1 MKQIPFGALCAA
13 LVALGTAFGFLAI
26 QLRTSGYEP
35 YVQDVALASILM
47 HFTAIMTAVTWA
59 RARRSH

>member
-1 MKQIPFGALCAA
+1 MKQLPFGALCAA

-26 QLRTSGYEP
+26 QLRASGYEP
-35 YVQDVALASILM
+35 HVQGAALASVLM

-59 RARRSH
+59 RARQSH

>member
-1 MKQIPFGALCAA
+1 MKQVPFGALCAA

-26 QLRTSGYEP
+26 QLRTAGYEP
-35 YVQDVALASILM
+35 YVQDIAFASIMM

-59 RARRSH
+59 RARRTH